1 MSYSSSPST
10 SIIGLR
16 STAELLSA
24 EARDD
29 ELAGAVDGG
38 QFLVGE
44 RLGGAALDGGQDDGG
59 VDVGGERQH
68 IVIHATARPIGKY
81 RTACPSVCV
90 RAPAIDQGFNPSL
103 KATRT
108 A

>member
-1 MSYSSSPST
+1 MLDNAAVQRTESLST
-10 SIIGLR
+10 
-16 STAELLSA
+16 
-24 EARDD
+24 EALD
-29 ELAGAVDGG
+29 EEFAGAVDRSE
-38 QFLVGE
+38 FLVREGLL
-44 RLGGAALDGGQDDGG
+44 RAALDEGQDDGS

-68 IVIHATARPIGKY
+68 LVVDAPARPIGKY

-90 RAPAIDQGFNPSL
+90 RAPCYRQGFNPSL

>member
-1 MSYSSSPST
+1 MKSSRA
-10 SIIGLR
+10 R
-16 STAELLSA
+16 S
-24 EARDD
+24 
-29 ELAGAVDGG
+29 GG
-38 QFLVGE
+38 QFLLTQ
-44 RLGGAALDGGQDDGG
+44 RLGGAALDEGQDDGS

-90 RAPAIDQGFNPSL
+90 RAPCYRQGFNPSL